1 MKYYGDHLTVVIFS
15 GFPDVG
21 QQALG
26 HGGQRDAATP
36 REQETG
42 QSGINQKLFQINQ
55 LTILYIHICI
65 YLFIV
70 YYKNSTFFKDL
81 QYTLHFTLYTLPST
95 NIALGES
102 KAGGLN

>member
-1 MKYYGDHLTVVIFS
+1 MVIFL

-42 QSGINQKLFQINQ
+42 QSGINQKLFQ
-55 LTILYIHICI
+55 
-65 YLFIV
+65 
-70 YYKNSTFFKDL
+70 
-81 QYTLHFTLYTLPST
+81 YTNH
-95 NIALGES
+95 
-102 KAGGLN
+102 

>member
-1 MKYYGDHLTVVIFS
+1 MVIFL

-55 LTILYIHICI
+55 LTILYIFIL
-65 YLFIV
+65 LFIT
-70 YYKNSTFFKDL
+70 KTQRFSKTCSTL
-81 QYTLHFTLYTLPST
+81 SILLSILCQAP
-95 NIALGES
+95 I
-102 KAGGLN
+102 

>member
-1 MKYYGDHLTVVIFS
+1 MKYYGDHLTVVIFL

-26 HGGQRDAATP
+26 HGGQRYAATP

-55 LTILYIHICI
+55 LTILYIQI
-65 YLFIV
+65 IV